1 MPENLR
7 LERVSDASDLNICW
21 LSGNFSEL
29 AGFQGHNHFA
39 LHAQMQ
45 DETLG
50 VTQLVNG
57 AWSRVPQRR
66 STPLARS
73 HCLGRRAELYEGRP

>member
-29 AGFQGHNHFA
+29 AGFQGHNHSS
-39 LHAQMQ
+39 LY
-45 DETLG
+45 TRRCRTKL
-50 VTQLVNG
+50 LVSPN
-57 AWSRVPQRR
+57 S
-66 STPLARS
+66 
-73 HCLGRRAELYEGRP
+73 